1 MKYPTNCDTPRRRME
16 YALRMQEKL
25 RLLHNVF
32 RDWRKFGLTQDQYDN
47 GYAPEES
54 PGVHAEEV
62 IRIPTKLKARYPY
75 KPQLTLKEQKE
86 FITKIWRPI
95 QRKVST
101 QIGLQKRE
109 LFRSSQWDPDLN
121 GLVGK

>member
-1 MKYPTNCDTPRRRME
+1 MKYPTSCDTPRRRME

-32 RDWRKFGLTQDQYDN
+32 RD
-47 GYAPEES
+47 EES

-121 GLVGK
+121 GLVEK